1 MFLTL
6 DHEFR
11 LDNNTFKKGNIILE
25 GPPKRLSGLEITDML
40 DNLVLDKEGNGF
52 IGYANDH
59 NWTHKCALW
68 ELLYA
73 KVLILMHNI
82 DVMHQEHNVGE
93 CIFSTCMSFAD
104 KRKDNCK
111 ARKDLALLC
120 NRPSLELKSHG
131 GKPHASICLKARDRK
146 EVLIWLK
153 NMQFPDGYA
162 AGFRR
167 AVNLDTKKL
176 SGVKSHDYHIFIER
190 LLPVMFH
197 GYLDDDVWTVLA
209 ELSHFYRQLCA
220 KDIKKD
226 VMDKLEE
233 EIPVLL
239 YKLEKKFSP
248 GWFDLMQHLLV
259 HLPYEAKIGGPQQYR
274 WMYHIE
280 RALKKHRAVVR
291 NKAKVEGSIA
301 EEFKLK
307 EIAYFSNVYF
317 AEQHNVNTPTLRYHM
332 DKDIPCSD
340 LQIFEWTGVTV
351 GASIAYQPT
360 EEEQISA
367 LLYMYTNMDEMDQ
380 YFT

>member
-1 MFLTL
+1 MLLTL

-25 GPPKRLSGLEITDML
+25 GPPRRLSGLEITDML

-82 DVMHQEHNVGE
+82 DVMHQERNVGE
-93 CIFSTCMSFAD
+93 CIFSTCMSFVD

-120 NRPSLELKSHG
+120 NRPSLELKSRG

-153 NMQFPDGYA
+153 NMKFTDGYA
-162 AGFRR
+162 MGFRR
-167 AVNLDTKKL
+167 AVNLDTGKL

-197 GYLDDDVWTVLA
+197 GYMDDDVWTVLA
-209 ELSHFYRQLCA
+209 ELRHFYRQLCA

-226 VMDKLEE
+226 MMEKLEE
-233 EIPVLL
+233 EISVLL
-239 YKLEKKFSP
+239 CKLEKKFSP
-248 GWFDLMQHLLV
+248 RWFDLMQHLLV
-259 HLPYEAKIGGPQQYR
+259 HLPYEAKIGGP
-274 WMYHIE
+274 
-280 RALKKHRAVVR
+280 
-291 NKAKVEGSIA
+291 
-301 EEFKLK
+301 
-307 EIAYFSNVYF
+307 
-317 AEQHNVNTPTLRYHM
+317 
-332 DKDIPCSD
+332 
-340 LQIFEWTGVTV
+340 
-351 GASIAYQPT
+351 
-360 EEEQISA
+360 
-367 LLYMYTNMDEMDQ
+367 
-380 YFT
+380 